1 MNEFKFNLCRIKKWE
16 PFNRKKIKR
25 SRFDLHGKSR
35 GHLILIETLEF
46 GTIQS
51 CNKKMT

>member
-1 MNEFKFNLCRIKKWE
+1 MQNKKMKT
-16 PFNRKKIKR
+16 FRQKKDER

-46 GTIQS
+46 GTIAS
-51 CNKKMT
+51 CNKKITQAWVSLN